1 MERKSLKELKT
12 LLERDLNVCNDYITN
27 FKDSENPQIKEMYI
41 QEKARKEAFEEV
53 LLYSRLHKAFKL
65 KFIRLNRRNLK

>member
-53 LLYSRLHKAFKL
+53 LLYINNHEKYWSRKL
-65 KFIRLNRRNLK
+65 E